1 MIAPTT
7 RRIHTSDGYPLHVSS
22 WNPEGSPQ
30 AICVILH
37 GVQSHAGWYHHLG
50 RTLAESGIEAHFP
63 DRRGSGS
70 NQLDRG
76 HCPSSGRL
84 IQDVIEVC
92 REVRQDRQSLPVI
105 LGGISWGGKL
115 VVTSAAR
122 QPESIHGIAL
132 ICPGLEPRVGVSTA
146 ERLRIAAAFFVRRKA
161 HFPIPLADPALFTA
175 NPKAQ
180 DFIANDPLS
189 LRTATA
195 ALLAAS
201 TFLDRKARRA
211 PSRVEQPCL
220 LMLAEH
226 DRIVDNARTRAYV
239 QRLKSPDKTIIEYP
253 DAHHTLEFEPDPS
266 RYAFDLIDW
275 IKTRWMPQHQADQVG
290 SP

>member
-1 MIAPTT
+1 MIESTT
-7 RRIHTSDGYPLHVSS
+7 HRIHTTDGYPIQVTRWKPTVAPH
-22 WNPEGSPQ
+22 
-30 AICVILH
+30 AICIILH
-37 GVQSHAGWYHHLG
+37 GVQSHAGWYHRLG
-50 RTLAESGIEAHFP
+50 RSLAESGIEAHFP

-70 NQLDRG
+70 NHQDRG

-84 IQDVIEVC
+84 ITDVLEIC
-92 REVRQDRQSLPVI
+92 RSVREPHPSLPVI

-122 QPESIHGIAL
+122 QPNLIQGIAL
-132 ICPGLEPRVGVSTA
+132 ICPGLEPRVGVSTS
-146 ERLRIAAAFFVRRKA
+146 ERLRIAAAFFVNRKA

-175 NPKAQ
+175 NPEAQ
-180 DFIANDPLS
+180 RFIANDPLS
-189 LRTATA
+189 LRTASA

-226 DRIVDNARTRAYV
+226 DRIVNNDRTRAYLE
-239 QRLKSPDKTIIEYP
+239 RLKSLDKTIIEYP
-253 DAHHTLEFEPDPS
+253 DAHHTLEFEPDPD
-266 RYAFDLIDW
+266 RYAQDLVDW
-275 IKTRWMPQHQADQVG
+275 INARWASHHQRNQVA
-290 SP
+290 SD